1 MSHSIP
7 KKHFGDVLLSQSLS
21 MVLKKTK
28 RNTTKAD
35 KHQQNL
41 RYNNTK

>member
-1 MSHSIP
+1 
-7 KKHFGDVLLSQSLS
+7 